1 MEKRKAHYSLKQ
13 VFELIDTGAYR
24 VTRTALLTAAKDF
37 GFIEPAQIAACVR
50 SLKADDFYKSMT
62 TIHDSRLWQD
72 VYRPEIK
79 GIEAYVKIQIVEEAT
94 VVISFKEREG

>member
-1 MEKRKAHYSLKQ
+1 
-13 VFELIDTGAYR
+13 
-24 VTRTALLTAAKDF
+24 
-37 GFIEPAQIAACVR
+37 
-50 SLKADDFYKSMT
+50 MT